1 MERLSTVVPPIVSL
15 IRYCKVSLLSSC
27 VQKHP
32 NQKLARRESPS
43 CVVSCLSYMVYTY
56 QSSFLVIQT
65 AALSPSMVPINRPNH
80 EPNVTCVKGHV
91 AVVHGNLR
99 ATARAEK
106 SLGDT
111 GGLPFVQGGLQ
122 LSFEQRWKTLMT
134 YHYTWLVA

>member
-1 MERLSTVVPPIVSL
+1 
-15 IRYCKVSLLSSC
+15 
-27 VQKHP
+27 
-32 NQKLARRESPS
+32 
-43 CVVSCLSYMVYTY
+43 
-56 QSSFLVIQT
+56 
-65 AALSPSMVPINRPNH
+65 MVPINRPNH

-122 LSFEQRWKTLMT
+122 LSFEQRSKPLWHTTTLVSCIGILVMGLFWTLT
-134 YHYTWLVA
+134 YIDGYIV